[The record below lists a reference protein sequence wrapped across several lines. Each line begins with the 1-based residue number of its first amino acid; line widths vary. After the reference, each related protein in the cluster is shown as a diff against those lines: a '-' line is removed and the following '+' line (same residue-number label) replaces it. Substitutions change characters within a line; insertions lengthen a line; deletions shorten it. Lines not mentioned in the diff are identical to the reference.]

1 MKIIAMIP
9 ARMGSERLQLKNLA
23 LLNEKPL
30 ISYAIEAAKASGVFD
45 KIIINSDGELFSE
58 IASRYEVDFSLE
70 PSHLGSAQ
78 SDDVVYDFLRQNPCD
93 VIAWVNPISPLQ
105 TSDEISRVVNHFL
118 DNDLDTLITVKN
130 EQVHCVYE
138 NSPIN
143 FSLDGLFAKTQD
155 LVPVQS
161 FVYSIM
167 MWKSSTFIA
176 EYDTNGHAI
185 LSGKIG
191 YYPVSKA
198 SGVIIKTS
206 EDLLFAE
213 NILKSRSQM
222 NNNPIQYDEIVTI
235 E

>member
-9 ARMGSERLQLKNLA
+9 ASMGSERLQLKNLA

-105 TSDEISRVVNHFL
+105 TSDEIRKIVNF
-118 DNDLDTLITVKN
+118 K
-130 EQVHCVYE
+130 
-138 NSPIN
+138 PII
-143 FSLDGLFAKTQD
+143 F
-155 LVPVQS
+155 
-161 FVYSIM
+161 
-167 MWKSSTFIA
+167 
-176 EYDTNGHAI
+176 
-185 LSGKIG
+185 
-191 YYPVSKA
+191 
-198 SGVIIKTS
+198 
-206 EDLLFAE
+206 
-213 NILKSRSQM
+213 
-222 NNNPIQYDEIVTI
+222 
-235 E
+235 